1 MPEGLENYT
10 QEHGRCLKIYNY
22 TTVHSVPLA
31 PLHFLPSPPSF
42 IILPSSSLLF
52 SRLCRVWR
60 RDQAGSVSPGV
71 GEAVARQLL
80 PMSDVQHGPHGRV
93 HQQVSSAK
101 GKRLSLREKTHR
113 YTCKLRFTHYSV
125 FLFFFFFCSLCL
137 RDGVPY
143 CEADYHAQYGVKCET
158 CSRYISGRVLEV
170 RTGDQIS
177 TPNGVNVGI

>member
-10 QEHGRCLKIYNY
+10 QEHGRCLKMYNY
-22 TTVHSVPLA
+22 TSAHSVPLA

-42 IILPSSSLLF
+42 IILPSSSFLF

-101 GKRLSLREKTHR
+101 GKRLSLREKHTDTHANCAFH
-113 YTCKLRFTHYSV
+113 TLQRFV
-125 FLFFFFFCSLCL
+125 FFFCYLCL